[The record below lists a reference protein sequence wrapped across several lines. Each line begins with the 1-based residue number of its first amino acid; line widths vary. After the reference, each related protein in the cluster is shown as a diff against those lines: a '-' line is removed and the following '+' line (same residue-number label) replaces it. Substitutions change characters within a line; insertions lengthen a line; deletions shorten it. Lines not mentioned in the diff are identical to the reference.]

1 VTGTI
6 ANDEALLALKIAFLV
21 LLYLFIWMIVRS
33 ATRDVRSSGGAPQES
48 IVLSAAEANALR
60 GNHDGGVTARLAIV
74 SSPTFPVGRQLTL
87 TGATTV
93 GRGPGSTL
101 RCDDDDFVSSRH
113 ALITPAADGV
123 WIEDLGSTNGT
134 FVNGAAVTSA
144 RLLHAGDLIRIG
156 ETQFRVEP

>member
-6 ANDEALLALKIAFLV
+6 ANDEALLALKVAFLV

-33 ATRDVRSSGGAPQES
+33 ATRDVRGEDSAPQES
-48 IVLSAAEANALR
+48 IVLSAAEVNALR
-60 GNHDGGVTARLAIV
+60 GNGTGATAHLAV
-74 SSPTFPVGRQLTL
+74 VASPTFPVGRTLTL
-87 TGATTV
+87 REATTV

-113 ALITPAADGV
+113 ALITPAVEGV

-134 FVNGAAVTSA
+134 FVNGAAVTTA
-144 RLLHAGDLIRIG
+144 RLLQAGDMIRIG